1 MLKSYY
7 VLLLSDKK
15 RILDL
20 YKNNISF
27 FKIKYDK
34 DKIYLYVNKKNYLK
48 IKKYFKIYDI
58 SLYKVGG
65 IDKYK
70 CLLTQYK
77 CFIFSVLLSI
87 MIIIFLSNVI
97 FDIKIMTNNKDL
109 IKIIDR
115 ELKDNDLAK
124 YHLVKSF
131 EEKEKIKNKILNDYK
146 DKIEWLEI
154 ERIGTKY
161 YIKLLE
167 RKINNIKD
175 NSGYR
180 NVIAKKNAIIMDISS
195 SKGEII
201 KKKYDYVN
209 KGDVIISGDII
220 KNDEIK
226 NKVRAEGIVY
236 GETWYN
242 VKVELPV
249 FIHEKK
255 YTGNNYNVIS
265 LKIFNKRINLFS
277 KNKYKEE
284 EYIDKEILVSKL
296 LPISLNKTKVLEI
309 KNLTSLST
317 YDILL
322 EKGMSIAR
330 EKLESSLGK
339 DAKILSQKKLKLYE
353 ENNIIVIEVFFSV
366 YENITDYMEGE

>member
-1 MLKSYY
+1 MLKNYY
-7 VLLLSDKK
+7 VLLLTDKK
-15 RILDL
+15 TLWNL
-20 YKNNISF
+20 YRH
-27 FKIKYDK
+27 KIYFYRVKYKK
-34 DKIYLYVNKKNYLK
+34 DKIYLYVNEENYKK
-48 IKKYFKIYDI
+48 IKKYFSIYNI
-58 SLYKVGG
+58 TLLKKGG
-65 IDKYK
+65 FIKYK
-70 CLLTQYK
+70 ELLINYRF
-77 CFIFSVLLSI
+77 FIFSLIISLLIIVILSNIIFEVNI
-87 MIIIFLSNVI
+87 MTDNNALKIII
-97 FDIKIMTNNKDL
+97 DK
-109 IKIIDR
+109 
-115 ELKDNDLAK
+115 ELKKSNLTK
-124 YHLVKSF
+124 YHFVKSF
-131 EEKEKIKNKILNDYK
+131 KEKEKIKNKILNDYK

-167 RKINNIKD
+167 RKLNNYANNNKYQNI
-175 NSGYR
+175 
-180 NVIAKKNAIIMDISS
+180 IAKKNAIIMDISS